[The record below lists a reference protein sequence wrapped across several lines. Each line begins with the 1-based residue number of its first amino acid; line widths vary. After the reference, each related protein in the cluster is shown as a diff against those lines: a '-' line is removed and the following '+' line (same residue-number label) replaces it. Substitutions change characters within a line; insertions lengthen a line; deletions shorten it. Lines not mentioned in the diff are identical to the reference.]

1 MSLKVKYSFTTF
13 AAKHYLVK
21 TTQER
26 NKLLNKEI
34 QFTHF
39 NIFRISSDIIGIVQ
53 ICSCIWKNELNN
65 KLTVKCTQICT
76 FWAPFSVNFIHN
88 LSPQINVKYSMI
100 FHWPSNMMAK
110 CHFFISSGGSS
121 SYFAIPQPPLIF
133 FSKKLGF
140 LQELLCHC
148 PHKHSPPNF

>member
-1 MSLKVKYSFTTF
+1 MSLSLCFL
-13 AAKHYLVK
+13 YLSLFPCPWQMEK
-21 TTQER
+21 GTWAGAMSKDTWER
-26 NKLLNKEI
+26 AHEKGYMDKG
-34 QFTHF
+34 
-39 NIFRISSDIIGIVQ
+39 IS
-53 ICSCIWKNELNN
+53 N
-65 KLTVKCTQICT
+65 KLTVKCTQMCT
-76 FWAPFSVNFIHN
+76 FWAPFSVNFILYN
-88 LSPQINVKYSMI
+88 LSPQIHVKYSMI

-148 PHKHSPPNF
+148 PHKHSPPNFY